1 MKLVDFSIDIYFYL
15 QYFCFS
21 FYSKN
26 RQELEKVKRK
36 LEADLADH
44 RDQLNEKRAQVEEVQ
59 SQLARREE
67 ELQAALQ
74 K

>member
-1 MKLVDFSIDIYFYL
+1 M
-15 QYFCFS
+15 
-21 FYSKN
+21 
-26 RQELEKVKRK
+26 KRK